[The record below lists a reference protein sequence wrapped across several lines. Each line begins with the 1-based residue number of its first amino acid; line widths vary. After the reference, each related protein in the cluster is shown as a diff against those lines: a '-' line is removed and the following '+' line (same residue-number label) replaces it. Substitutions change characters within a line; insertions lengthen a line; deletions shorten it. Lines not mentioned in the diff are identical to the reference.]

1 MALTNF
7 TTNGAALA
15 AELHWLGEV
24 ITTRLALYFGLESAR
39 KTIAAVPVPDLA
51 AAPSAYAALVQE
63 LGLSPSERLVLA
75 LALAPHV
82 QPQVLDAIFARN
94 AVHFDR
100 SFTEFGGLRGKGHGG
115 FLPTGET
122 ALFLLA
128 GDDLPKRLR
137 WQTKLWQDSALTR
150 ADLVRLVPAEAG
162 EPAASGALA
171 IPADQLARLLTGQR
185 AEPTYNSDFPARLV
199 TTPLAWKDLVL
210 DFQVSEEVAELRTW
224 LQHQDELLADKHLR
238 RHLKPGYRA
247 LFYGPPGT
255 GKTLTACLLGQA
267 TGRPVYRIDLSMV
280 VSKYIGETEKNLARV
295 FDMAEHRH
303 WILFF
308 DEADA
313 LFGKRSTAASSSNDR
328 HANQET
334 AYLLQRIEDFPGV
347 AILASNLKG
356 NLDEA
361 FSRRFQA
368 MIYFPMPAPAERL
381 RLWQQVFAG
390 PARLPADEDFEDIA
404 EKHAL
409 AGGAI
414 ANVLRYCVL
423 ASRRHSRPV
432 ALADVRKGIQRELA
446 KQGKTS

>member
-1 MALTNF
+1 MALTDF
-7 TTNGAALA
+7 TPNGAALA
-15 AELHWLGEV
+15 AELHWLEQV
-24 ITTRLALYFGLESAR
+24 IATRLHLYFEVESAYA
-39 KTIAAVPVPDLA
+39 TIAAVPVP
-51 AAPSAYAALVQE
+51 ALVASPYATLVREQQ
-63 LGLSPSERLVLA
+63 LSPEERLVLA

-82 QPQVLDAIFARN
+82 RPQVLDAFFARN

-128 GDDLPKRLR
+128 GDKLAERLR
-137 WQTKLWQDSALTR
+137 WQTHLWQDSALTR
-150 ADLVRLVPAEAG
+150 ADLVRLAPAEPG

-171 IPADQLARLLTGQR
+171 IPADQLARLLTGER

-199 TTPLAWKDLVL
+199 STPLAWKNLVL
-210 DFQVSEEVAELRTW
+210 DFQVREEVEELRTW
-224 LQHQDELLADKHLR
+224 LQHQDQLLADKHLR

-280 VSKYIGETEKNLARV
+280 VSKYIGETEKNLGRV

-347 AILASNLKG
+347 VILASNLKG

-381 RLWQQVFAG
+381 KLWKQAFTG
-390 PARLPADEDFEDIA
+390 PARLPADEALDDIA
-404 EKHAL
+404 EKHTL

-414 ANVLRYCVL
+414 ANVLRYCML
-423 ASRRHSRPV
+423 AKYRHDRPV

>member
-1 MALTNF
+1 MALTDF
-7 TTNGAALA
+7 TPNGAALA
-15 AELHWLGEV
+15 AELHWLEQA
-24 ITTRLALYFGLESAR
+24 IATRLALYFGLESAH
-39 KTIAAVPVPDLA
+39 TSVAAVPVPQLTA
-51 AAPSAYAALVQE
+51 SPYAALVQE
-63 LGLSPSERLVLA
+63 YKLGPEERLVLA

-82 QPQVLDAIFARN
+82 QPQVLDAFFARN

-128 GDDLPKRLR
+128 GDALAERLR
-137 WQTKLWQDSALTR
+137 WQASLWQDSALTR

-171 IPADQLARLLTGQR
+171 IPADQLARLLTGER

-199 TTPLAWKDLVL
+199 STPLAWDDLVL
-210 DFQVSEEVAELRTW
+210 DFQVNEEVQELRTW
-224 LQHQDELLADKHLR
+224 LEHQAELLADKHLR
-238 RHLKPGYRA
+238 RHIKPGYRA

-280 VSKYIGETEKNLARV
+280 VSKYIGETEKNLGRV

-313 LFGKRSTAASSSNDR
+313 LFGKRSTATSSSNDR

-347 AILASNLKG
+347 VILASNLKG

-368 MIYFPMPAPAERL
+368 MIYFPMPGPAKRL
-381 RLWQQVFAG
+381 RLWQQAFTG
-390 PARLPADEDFEDIA
+390 PAKLPAAEDLDDIA
-404 EKHAL
+404 EQHAL

-414 ANVLRYCVL
+414 ANVLRYCML
-423 ASRRHSRPV
+423 AKYRHRRKAV
-432 ALADVRKGIQRELA
+432 TLADVRKGIQRELA

>member
-1 MALTNF
+1 MALTDF
-7 TTNGAALA
+7 TPNGTALA
-15 AELHWLGEV
+15 AELHWLEQA
-24 ITTRLALYFGLESAR
+24 IATRLALYFGLESAHASV
-39 KTIAAVPVPDLA
+39 AAVPVPKLA
-51 AAPSAYAALVQE
+51 ASPYAALVRE
-63 LGLSPSERLVLA
+63 HNLSPEERLVLA

-82 QPQVLDAIFARN
+82 QPQVLDAFFARN

-128 GDDLPKRLR
+128 GDELAERLR
-137 WQTKLWQDSALTR
+137 WQTHLWQASALTR

-162 EPAASGALA
+162 EPAASGALV
-171 IPADQLARLLTGQR
+171 IPADQLARLLTGER

-199 TTPLAWKDLVL
+199 STPLAWDDLVL
-210 DFQVSEEVAELRTW
+210 DFQVNEEVQELRIW
-224 LQHQDELLADKHLR
+224 LEHQDELLADKHLR

-247 LFYGPPGT
+247 LFSGPPGT

-280 VSKYIGETEKNLARV
+280 VSKYIGETEKNLGRV

-328 HANQET
+328 YANQET

-347 AILASNLKG
+347 VILASNLKG

-368 MIYFPMPAPAERL
+368 MIYFPMPGPAERL
-381 RLWQQVFAG
+381 RLWQQAFTG
-390 PARLPADEDFEDIA
+390 PAKLPATEDLDDIA
-404 EKHAL
+404 EQYAL

-414 ANVLRYCVL
+414 ANVLRYCMLVKYRH
-423 ASRRHSRPV
+423 RRKAV
-432 ALADVRKGIQRELA
+432 TLADVRKGIQRELA